1 MKPIHLT
8 LVPKTRGRFVMPIA
22 VIGMLACLA
31 PAASAASTA
40 PAASAP
46 AAPAPLAPMAA
57 IAPMAA
63 GTAVASGTP
72 SETGA
77 EPRVPAG
84 FRERRVQVGDVAIN
98 YVRGGHGPTL
108 VLLHGYP
115 QTWYTW
121 REVLPELAKHY
132 TVIAPDLRGAG
143 KSDAPAGGYDKKT
156 LAADVHGLLT
166 ELGLQRHI
174 RLVGHDIGTMVAY
187 AYAAAHRRDVT
198 KLVLSEA
205 PIPDRDLYTFPALTA
220 KGPGFWNFGYFSL
233 TNGLPERMVNGRE
246 EQWVERFVDSL
257 EVRKNGVSDRQVR
270 EYARWLRDDAHL
282 RASFEWFRAL
292 PRDVAD
298 NRAYGAR
305 KLTMPVL
312 AIGARGSLGDFVP
325 AQVRRYAGRVTGIVV
340 EDSGHWIFEEHPG
353 QLTRTLLRFLKKN

>member
-1 MKPIHLT
+1 MTTAMPGLPANRLRRPGVVIPI
-8 LVPKTRGRFVMPIA
+8 V
-22 VIGMLACLA
+22 VIGMLTALG
-31 PAASAASTA
+31 PAASAQAVPT
-40 PAASAP
+40 PI
-46 AAPAPLAPMAA
+46 AA
-57 IAPMAA
+57 IAAK
-63 GTAVASGTP
+63 TP
-72 SETGA
+72 SKTSH
-77 EPRVPAG
+77 EPRIPAG
-84 FRERRVQVGDVAIN
+84 FRETKVRVGDVAIN
-98 YVRGGHGPTL
+98 YVRGGQGPTL

-156 LAADVHGLLT
+156 LAADLHGLLT
-166 ELGLQRHI
+166 RLGLNRHI

-187 AYAAAHRRDVT
+187 AYAAAHPRDVT

-205 PIPDRDLYTFPALTA
+205 PIPDNSLYAFPSLTA

-257 EVRKNGVSDRQVR
+257 EVKKNGVSDKQVR
-270 EYARWLRDDAHL
+270 EYARYLRDDAHL
-282 RASFEWFRAL
+282 RASFAWFRAL
-292 PRDVAD
+292 PKDVAD
-298 NRAYGAR
+298 NRANRAK

-312 AIGARGSLGDFVP
+312 AIGARGSLGDSVP
-325 AQVRRYAGRVTGIVV
+325 TQVRKYAGHVTGIVI
-340 EDSGHWIFEEHPG
+340 EDSGHWIFEEQPE

>member
-1 MKPIHLT
+1 LSSDAGPPGTIHST
-8 LVPKTRGRFVMPIA
+8 FGPKIRGRVVIPVAM
-22 VIGMLACLA
+22 IGMLACLA
-31 PAASAASTA
+31 PAASAQAT
-40 PAASAP
+40 PVP
-46 AAPAPLAPMAA
+46 A
-57 IAPMAA
+57 IA
-63 GTAVASGTP
+63 SKTP
-72 SETGA
+72 SKTGN
-77 EPRVPAG
+77 EPRIPAG
-84 FRERRVQVGDVAIN
+84 FREQRVQVGDVAIN

-121 REVLPELAKHY
+121 REILPELARHY

-166 ELGLQRHI
+166 RLGLKRDI

-187 AYAAAHRRDVT
+187 AYAAAHPRDVT

-205 PIPDRDLYTFPALTA
+205 PIPDKSLYTFPALTA

-233 TNGLPERMVNGRE
+233 TNGLPERMVDGRE

-257 EVRKNGVSDRQVR
+257 EVKKNGVSDKQVR
-270 EYARWLRDDAHL
+270 EYARYLRDDAHL
-282 RASFEWFRAL
+282 RASFEWFRAF
-292 PRDVAD
+292 PKDVAD
-298 NRAYGAR
+298 NRAYR
-305 KLTMPVL
+305 TKKLTMPVL

-325 AQVRRYAGRVTGIVV
+325 TQVRKYAGHVTGIVI
-340 EDSGHWIFEEHPG
+340 EDSGHWIFEEQPE